1 MVHRKPT
8 VDIRMQD
15 ESAVMAHVI
24 ASICDRFPDVDKAR
38 ITAHAEEVRS
48 RYADARVREY
58 VPVMVEREVT
68 DKLREAAEPAAVD
81 PVGRSAAVE

>member
-1 MVHRKPT
+1 
-8 VDIRMQD
+8 MQD
-15 ESAVMAHVI
+15 ESVVMTRVI
-24 ASICDRFPDVDKAR
+24 ASICDRFPDVDKAH

-68 DKLREAAEPAAVD
+68 DMLRAAAE
-81 PVGRSAAVE
+81 SASPE